1 MSIPG
6 GMQAA
11 RNAEWCMTLLGRG
24 KKNKAGRKR
33 LTNWS
38 SWAREEDTK
47 TPTDGRDTHG
57 MQGKEGNNQ
66 HETKHKNNT
75 NAGNRAGNRL
85 GIY

>member
-1 MSIPG
+1 MSTPD

-47 TPTDGRDTHG
+47 TPTDGPST
-57 MQGKEGNNQ
+57 
-66 HETKHKNNT
+66 
-75 NAGNRAGNRL
+75 L
-85 GIY
+85 GWRVRVENESP